1 MPRERVCQCWRMG
14 IDTPA
19 PAKVRQVVGQNIS
32 KYKLIKAYKVMKYR
46 TTQKAVKG
54 NFSKV
59 FAVGYCGLS
68 DLLRFE
74 EPRAY
79 TCGVYGWNAD
89 IYEFGGVAVATGYR
103 PFGQD
108 IPATIVRK
116 YEEQARAI
124 GGDYSR
130 PYAERREAVGA
141 LLVEFLKELQTL

>member
-1 MPRERVCQCWRMG
+1 M
-14 IDTPA
+14 
-19 PAKVRQVVGQNIS
+19 
-32 KYKLIKAYKVMKYR
+32 KYK
-46 TTQKAVKG
+46 TTRKAVKG

-89 IYEFGGVAVATGYR
+89 IYEFGGVAVVTGYR

-130 PYAERREAVGA
+130 PYEERREAVGA
-141 LLVEFLKELQTL
+141 LVVEFLKELQTL

>member
-1 MPRERVCQCWRMG
+1 MLADGERHPSTRKS
-14 IDTPA
+14 PES
-19 PAKVRQVVGQNIS
+19 GQRLS
-32 KYKLIKAYKVMKYR
+32 KYKLIKVYKVMKYR

-89 IYEFGGVAVATGYR
+89 IYDFGGVAVATGYR

-108 IPATIVRK
+108 VPASIVRK

-141 LLVEFLKELQTL
+141 LLCAFLEEVREL

>member
-1 MPRERVCQCWRMG
+1 
-14 IDTPA
+14 
-19 PAKVRQVVGQNIS
+19 
-32 KYKLIKAYKVMKYR
+32 MKYR

-74 EPRAY
+74 DPRAY

-89 IYEFGGVAVATGYR
+89 IYDFGGVAVVTGYR
-103 PFGQD
+103 PFGED
-108 IPATIVRK
+108 VPASIVRK

-124 GGDYSR
+124 VWNLAIKYE
-130 PYAERREAVGA
+130 ERREAVGA
-141 LLVEFLKELQTL
+141 LVVEFLKELQTL